1 MLRRTGSLLVL
12 LAVIALLAFTVAPAF
27 AHHKD
32 GHANGGGSES
42 ASQDDDGIP
51 DDNDDN
57 QHPSG
62 KDRETNDGPTD
73 DEQGG
78 TQTSNPDN
86 DGRGPERNSCEG
98 TSEDRVGGCADKPGG
113 TGGVDDADQDWNNGC
128 GNDDDFED
136 DNEGWCGGK
145 PKPTPSP
152 TPVTQ
157 VGGVVEEVCDKDESM
172 PGIQP
177 CVKKGG
183 DKDEVLGKLIRK
195 SQPTGVLGS
204 RVAAAAPAARAAAGV
219 AGAVLP
225 FTGLGAIPFLLVG
238 LGLVATGWLVVR
250 KDA

>member
-1 MLRRTGSLLVL
+1 MLRRTGSLIVL

-27 AHHKD
+27 GHHKD
-32 GHANGGGSES
+32 GHENGGGSQ
-42 ASQDDDGIP
+42 ASNHDDDDLEG
-51 DDNDDN
+51 DN

-73 DEQGG
+73 DIQGG

-86 DGRGPERNSCEG
+86 DGHGPERNSCED

-152 TPVTQ
+152 TPAAQ
-157 VGGVVEEVCDKDESM
+157 VEGVVEEVEKDDKD
-172 PGIQP
+172 
-177 CVKKGG
+177 
-183 DKDEVLGKLIRK
+183 DKDD
-195 SQPTGVLGS
+195 VLGS
-204 RVAAAAPAARAAAGV
+204 VISRGQPGGSVLGGRVAAAPSARAAAEV

-225 FTGLGAIPFLLVG
+225 FTGLGVVPVLLVG